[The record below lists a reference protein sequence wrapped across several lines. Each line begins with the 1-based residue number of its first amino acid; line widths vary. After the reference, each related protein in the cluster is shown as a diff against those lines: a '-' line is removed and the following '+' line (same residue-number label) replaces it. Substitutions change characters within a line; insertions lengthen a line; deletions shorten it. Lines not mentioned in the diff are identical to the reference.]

1 MLLEYFRK
9 RVRGRDILNPVLNG
23 REVDIM
29 AYVLTNGNYY
39 IRITENG
46 GVAKIKDVNEAQIYL
61 TMEKAKERLEKA
73 PSKTKGYY
81 ILDIVTNEKYK
92 LNRSRRRIRFP
103 EEARKLIYNTAN
115 GRCIL
120 CGRKITYDNMTLDHI
135 VPLVMNGAD
144 DISNL
149 QCTCKACNEFKGSIL
164 PDDFMERITEIF
176 IYQTGIKQGNRLLWK
191 ITHRLLNR
199 LI

>member
-1 MLLEYFRK
+1 MA
-9 RVRGRDILNPVLNG
+9 VLNG

-46 GVAKIKDVNEAQIYL
+46 GVAKTKDVNEAQIYL

-103 EEARKLIYNTAN
+103 EEARKLIVRCKIKLQKVVNT
-115 GRCIL
+115 L
-120 CGRKITYDNMTLDHI
+120 NM
-135 VPLVMNGAD
+135 
-144 DISNL
+144 
-149 QCTCKACNEFKGSIL
+149 
-164 PDDFMERITEIF
+164 
-176 IYQTGIKQGNRLLWK
+176 
-191 ITHRLLNR
+191 
-199 LI
+199 

>member
-1 MLLEYFRK
+1 MA
-9 RVRGRDILNPVLNG
+9 VLNG

-46 GVAKIKDVNEAQIYL
+46 GVAKTKDVNEAQIYL

-73 PSKTKGYY
+73 QSKTKGYY

-176 IYQTGIKQGNRLLWK
+176 IYQTDIKQGNRLLWK

>member
-1 MLLEYFRK
+1 MYKNYVYFNK
-9 RVRGRDILNPVLNG
+9 
-23 REVDIM
+23 
-29 AYVLTNGNYY
+29 
-39 IRITENG
+39 
-46 GVAKIKDVNEAQIYL
+46 
-61 TMEKAKERLEKA
+61 EK
-73 PSKTKGYY
+73 S
-81 ILDIVTNEKYK
+81 IEKYEQK
-92 LNRSRRRIRFP
+92 MFGNSIFSNMIKVNKGKNEEIYKNNEILICISKRIVSF
-103 EEARKLIYNTAN
+103 LIYDE
-115 GRCIL
+115 
-120 CGRKITYDNMTLDHI
+120 Y
-135 VPLVMNGAD
+135 NGAD